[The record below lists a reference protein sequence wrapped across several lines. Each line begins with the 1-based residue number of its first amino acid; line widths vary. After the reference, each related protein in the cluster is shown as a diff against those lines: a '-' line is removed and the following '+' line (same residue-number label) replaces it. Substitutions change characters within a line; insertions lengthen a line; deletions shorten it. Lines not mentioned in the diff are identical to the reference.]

1 MKKLFAIILLIV
13 SAYFLVGWA
22 KDTFFPE
29 QKSVYVPV
37 TVAQGD
43 TLFDICLDLSLEYGD
58 RRDVQEIVHYVRKQN
73 NIDSS
78 CIIRPGQKLV
88 IELKVNK

>member
-1 MKKLFAIILLIV
+1 MKKLFTIILLIV

-37 TVAQGD
+37 TIAQGD
-43 TLFDICLDLSLEYGD
+43 TLFDICLDLSLEYG
-58 RRDVQEIVHYVRKQN
+58 DVQEIVHYVRKQN